1 MPQFRLLPVTIFVAS
16 LMFAVRA
23 NDIWRGFMTIHI
35 GSVAV
40 AQSDNRTPLPSPG
53 TAELPQPPTPATP
66 PPPAEAADAAVKEF
80 SAGEVEVLKKL
91 AHRREE
97 LEQRSRELDM
107 REGLLK
113 AAETRIDKKVDQLK
127 ELQASI
133 DGLLKKHDAQEE
145 AKMASLVKIYE
156 NMKPKDAA
164 RIFEQLDMPILL
176 DVVERMSE
184 RRIAPIMAEMAPIK
198 AKSVTA
204 ELAQR
209 RQLPQPGSDG

>member
-23 NDIWRGFMTIHI
+23 NDIWRGFMTIEI
-35 GSVAV
+35 GSAAV
-40 AQSDNRTPLPSPG
+40 AQSDDRPQPPTPG
-53 TAELPQPPTPATP
+53 TAELPKTP
-66 PPPAEAADAAVKEF
+66 PPSTPPAEAGDGPAGTF
-80 SAGEVEVLKKL
+80 SASEVEVLKKL
-91 AHRREE
+91 SQRREE

-164 RIFEQLDMPILL
+164 RIFEQLDMRILL
-176 DVVERMSE
+176 DVIERMSE
-184 RRIAPIMAEMAPIK
+184 RRIAPIMAEMDPIK

-204 ELAQR
+204 EMANR
-209 RQLPQPGSDG
+209 RQLPQPGSEG